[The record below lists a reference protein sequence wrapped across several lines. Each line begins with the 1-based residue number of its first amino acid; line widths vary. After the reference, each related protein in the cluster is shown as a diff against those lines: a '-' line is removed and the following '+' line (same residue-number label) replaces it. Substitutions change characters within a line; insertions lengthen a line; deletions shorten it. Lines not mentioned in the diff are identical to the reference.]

1 MKENKNMPVTISIV
15 NKPFKTDTDKF
26 VQQNYVEFK
35 ISDVVL
41 ELKLDSN
48 ISYEAYKE
56 SIKTFAKK
64 LQEKNVNILNYTK
77 EAEKIDM
84 KLITI

>member
-1 MKENKNMPVTISIV
+1 MKENKNMPATISIV
-15 NKPFKTDTDKF
+15 KKPFKTDMDKF
-26 VQQNYVEFK
+26 VQQSYVEFK

-41 ELKLDSN
+41 ELKLDSD
-48 ISYEAYKE
+48 ISDESYKE

-64 LQEKNVNILNYTK
+64 LQEKNVNILNYTQ
-77 EAEKIDM
+77 EAEKIDI